1 MVNKS
6 NKSVVTRR
14 TEFRR
19 TPLSEIFRGQM
30 RSRVIR
36 AGIEN
41 GTTDNI
47 QPFFTLQLDIEVLLR
62 KFSL

>member
-1 MVNKS
+1 
-6 NKSVVTRR
+6 
-14 TEFRR
+14 
-19 TPLSEIFRGQM
+19 M

-47 QPFFTLQLDIEVLLR
+47 QPFFTLQLDIEV
-62 KFSL
+62 FSCKISLFICSREIRCINKNFSFITVLN

>member
-1 MVNKS
+1 
-6 NKSVVTRR
+6 
-14 TEFRR
+14 
-19 TPLSEIFRGQM
+19 M

-47 QPFFTLQLDIEVLLR
+47 QPFFTLQLDIEVFSR
-62 KFSL
+62 TFSL